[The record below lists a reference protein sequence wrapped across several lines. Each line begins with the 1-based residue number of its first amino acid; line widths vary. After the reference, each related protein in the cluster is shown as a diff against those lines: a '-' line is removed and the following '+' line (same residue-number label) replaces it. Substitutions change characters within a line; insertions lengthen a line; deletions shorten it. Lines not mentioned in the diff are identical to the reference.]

1 MTSRNINSLFQAISC
16 FKTMILCII
25 YLVLWTSMF
34 SQEDN
39 LVLKAKDLVYSNP
52 DEAIK
57 IADHI
62 LKTSLIPQEKAIANN
77 FISES
82 YFVKGNYNEAIVFA
96 FDNTNQ
102 LASVN
107 DDVRIENYI
116 LKAKLLRVLFLDKQS
131 QNYLKKA
138 EDLYSKTENR
148 RDKLLHNIALERIN
162 MRIDRL
168 NSAEALTAINHLEDQ
183 LHSFYQKNSDEQRG
197 LFLAKERAFIDLVK
211 LDSAHVYMA
220 KTLAL
225 IDTFQIKN
233 LYEKAVIYKE
243 LGRLHLKEKAFINT
257 EESLFLAMR
266 FAEMINNPSL
276 LMLINRDLALNYLA
290 SNQKN
295 KYRVYNE
302 EFLLLNSEVEQL
314 EANTVNTFYNLIS
327 KEQNKQDISHQKI
340 YDTYLNFFIIGAL
353 LLIAIGLFILI
364 RGLTR
369 IKRLRE
375 IIKYLEISR
384 DKFNALKPSKKT
396 SSKRL
401 IIPEETE
408 KNILLKLKQFETSNK
423 FLSKDMSL
431 AVLAVQFDT
440 NTKYLS
446 EIINKNYNDNFH
458 TFINKLRINY
468 IINKLK
474 KDSNYMNYKI
484 RFLAEECGYSS
495 HSSFATVFKSIIGM
509 SPVTFIKLINEDRKS
524 KSKKSA

>member
-1 MTSRNINSLFQAISC
+1 
-16 FKTMILCII
+16 MILSVI
-25 YLVLWTSMF
+25 YLVLSTSMF

-39 LVLKAKDLVYSNP
+39 LLLKAKDLVYSSP

-62 LKTSLIPQEKAIANN
+62 LKTSRIPQEKASANN
-77 FISES
+77 ILSES

-96 FDNTNQ
+96 FDNSNQ
-102 LASVN
+102 LESLN

-138 EDLYSKTENR
+138 EDLYSKTKNR
-148 RDKLLHNIALERIN
+148 QDKLFHDIDLERIN
-162 MRIDRL
+162 MRIERL
-168 NSAEALTAINHLEDQ
+168 NSAEALTAINHLENQ
-183 LHSFYQKNSDEQRG
+183 LNSFYKKNSDAKRS
-197 LFLAKERAFIDLVK
+197 LFLAKERAFIDLAK
-211 LDSAHVYMA
+211 LDSADVYMD

-233 LYEKAVIYKE
+233 LYEKAIIYKE
-243 LGRLHLKEKAFINT
+243 LGRLHLKEKAFVNT

-266 FAEMINNPSL
+266 FAEIINNPAL
-276 LMLINRDLALNYLA
+276 LMQINRDLALNYLA

-314 EANTVNTFYNLIS
+314 EENTVNTFYNLIS
-327 KEQNKQDISHQKI
+327 KEQNKQDISHQNI
-340 YDTYLNFFIIGAL
+340 YDYYFNVFIIGAL
-353 LLIAIGLFILI
+353 LLLIISLYILFKGIA
-364 RGLTR
+364 RK
-369 IKRLRE
+369 KRLRE
-375 IIKYLEISR
+375 IIKYLEISK
-384 DKFNALKPSKKT
+384 DKFNAIKPSKKT

-408 KNILLKLKQFETSNK
+408 KTILLKLKRFETSNK
-423 FLSKDMSL
+423 FLNKDISL

-474 KDSNYMNYKI
+474 KDPNYMNYKI
-484 RFLAEECGYSS
+484 SFLADECGYSS
-495 HSSFATVFKSIIGM
+495 HSSFATVFKSIVGM
-509 SPVTFIKLINEDRKS
+509 SPVTFIKLINEDRNPKS
-524 KSKKSA
+524 QQSA